1 MRTHFT
7 IPKGELKYLK
17 AARDLVKPERNT
29 LTVSMKDVEA
39 FNANLAQSIHD
50 DYYRIYPYLC
60 SGKLRNL
67 HLLLLRQVFRS

>member
-1 MRTHFT
+1 MRIYFT
-7 IPKGELKYLK
+7 TSKGELKYLK

-67 HLLLLRQVFRS
+67 HGRKSGGES